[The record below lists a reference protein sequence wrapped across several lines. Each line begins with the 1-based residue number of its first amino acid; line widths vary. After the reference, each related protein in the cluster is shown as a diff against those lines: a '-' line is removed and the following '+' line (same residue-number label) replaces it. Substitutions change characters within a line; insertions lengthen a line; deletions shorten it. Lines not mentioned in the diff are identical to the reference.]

1 MTGNNHHSIVSLNNQ
16 LYLFYHSR
24 PVEKAM
30 GIDGNY
36 RSPQVDKIT
45 MNGTKINSVTGT
57 MTGIAQ
63 LKSLDPYKKIEA
75 ETMSNQSKDISV
87 SGLGNTT
94 VKGTKGSWLKV
105 SGADLNK
112 GTDSITIKA
121 AASNGGVIKF
131 CTGSPTG
138 DVIGYAEIEAGSSM
152 SEITVPSV
160 SSISGKK
167 DIYLVFSSDIE
178 LDYWY
183 FS

>member
-1 MTGNNHHSIVSLNNQ
+1 
-16 LYLFYHSR
+16 
-24 PVEKAM
+24 
-30 GIDGNY
+30 
-36 RSPQVDKIT
+36 
-45 MNGTKINSVTGT
+45 
-57 MTGIAQ
+57 
-63 LKSLDPYKKIEA
+63 
-75 ETMSNQSKDISV
+75 MSNQSKDISV

-112 GTDSITIKA
+112 GTDSITIQA